1 MKTGYV
7 YIVALNGRGL
17 NRLSRILRLCVSL
30 RHPEDRV
37 ARLAAGPWRGRAP
50 KIVGYEFVE
59 DLVGARAHVRAALKP
74 FRFGVRG
81 RNFLCPAPV
90 ARTALSAVAVRQSA
104 LRKGRFHPRTGLL
117 TDREIELAGP
127 ITELTRHL
135 SDVIASETHGDLAKI
150 GVYLHPYTVGVIA
163 SVFHHTQ
170 SKTKIPDIY
179 FPEIL
184 REIAWRSWKCRVKPD
199 YFVAEGM
206 RSKEAKKYLEL
217 ARYRFEHALQ
227 GKIWR
232 EIPEAQLAAFL
243 RHPNQHL
250 RETVASYADELEHS
264 PRLKARRVVFRI
276 ARFALA
282 LGAALLGQAM
292 LAGGASGNWMLALLV
307 MFLAGLMILAFNLY
321 ETPDLSKGIGF
332 LTAREA
338 REELARLRQKSDSRP
353 PAARP
358 ADARACAALRVA

>member
-30 RHPEDRV
+30 RHPEVRV
-37 ARLAAGPWRGRAP
+37 ARLAAGAWRGRAP

-74 FRFGVRG
+74 FRVGLRG
-81 RNFLCPAPV
+81 RTFLCPATL
-90 ARTALSAVAVRQSA
+90 ARTALGAAAARQSA

-127 ITELTRHL
+127 IEELTRHL
-135 SDVIASETHGDLAKI
+135 ADVIASETHGDLAKI
-150 GVYLHPYTVGVIA
+150 GVYLHPYTVGTIA
-163 SVFHHTQ
+163 SVFRHTQ
-170 SKTKIPDIY
+170 PKTKIPDAY
-179 FPEIL
+179 FSEIL
-184 REIAWRSWKCRVKPD
+184 REIAWRSWKCKVKPD
-199 YFVAEGM
+199 YFLSQGM
-206 RSKEAKKYLEL
+206 RSKEARRYLEL
-217 ARYRFEHALQ
+217 ARYRFEHALK

-232 EIPEAQLAAFL
+232 EVPEAQLAAFL
-243 RHPNQHL
+243 RQPNQHL

-264 PRLKARRVVFRI
+264 PRLKARRVAFRA
-276 ARFALA
+276 ARFGVALT
-282 LGAALLGQAM
+282 AAVLCEAM

-307 MFLAGLMILAFNLY
+307 MFLAGVIVLAFNLY
-321 ETPDLSKGIGF
+321 ETPDLSRGIGF

-338 REELARLRQKSDSRP
+338 REELARLRQKSDPRM

-358 ADARACAALRVA
+358 PQTQPHAALRVA